1 IQEEADVDFPFTPVP
16 VKSED
21 DEEKPPV
28 SQLQQTEEEEEDCGG
43 PDPNRNCGP
52 GRCLQPDNNTTSNC
66 SETEGGDVGFRQ
78 SREAVS
84 HVGYDAA
91 KRSCDSP
98 ECGEGLGSND
108 HLHIHLKTFTC
119 PYCGKRF
126 TKSSNLTTHL
136 RVHTGEKPFTCSV
149 CNTSFSLRCTLVNH
163 MRVHTGEK
171 PFSCSVCGKRFSKKA
186 NLTTHMALHTE
197 EKPFK
202 CSVCGKRFTWHSQV
216 KNHKSCSPLCPVTFP
231 LKFIETRWLCPQ
243 CSPRQRKFICPTVCS
258 IVKISLNHQQGQIVK
273 TPALSSESAARA
285 DHKRHPQE
293 HSEIQKGEKPFG
305 CSVCGKRYH
314 QGKLL
319 IIHSK
324 LHSKEKRHF
333 KRSGD
338 VGCTEEKPFSCSLC
352 GKRFEKSYNL
362 IAHVRVHTGEKP
374 FTCSVCKT
382 CFKTRHAL
390 MNHMRIHTGE
400 KPFRCSV
407 CGKRFVQSGSLKQH
421 TSVHTEEKPY
431 SCNAC
436 DKRFSLLTYLRRH
449 KCVSKFSSKRRSRRN
464 AC

>member
-1 IQEEADVDFPFTPVP
+1 CTSSPSEGEQLQRLEEADNAMFTPE

-21 DEEKPPV
+21 DDGDKAQS
-28 SQLQQTEEEEEDCGG
+28 SQLHHRQTEEERDVEVEAGG
-43 PDPNRNCGP
+43 SDPDKTLNP
-52 GRCLQPDNNTTSNC
+52 GTCLQP
-66 SETEGGDVGFRQ
+66 
-78 SREAVS
+78 
-84 HVGYDAA
+84 
-91 KRSCDSP
+91 
-98 ECGEGLGSND
+98 
-108 HLHIHLKTFTC
+108 
-119 PYCGKRF
+119 
-126 TKSSNLTTHL
+126 
-136 RVHTGEKPFTCSV
+136 
-149 CNTSFSLRCTLVNH
+149 
-163 MRVHTGEK
+163 
-171 PFSCSVCGKRFSKKA
+171 
-186 NLTTHMALHTE
+186 
-197 EKPFK
+197 
-202 CSVCGKRFTWHSQV
+202 
-216 KNHKSCSPLCPVTFP
+216 
-231 LKFIETRWLCPQ
+231 
-243 CSPRQRKFICPTVCS
+243 
-258 IVKISLNHQQGQIVK
+258 
-273 TPALSSESAARA
+273 ESAARA

-449 KCVSKFSSKRRSRRN
+449 KCHSL
-464 AC
+464 

>member
-1 IQEEADVDFPFTPVP
+1 MVSLVFSNVCTSSPSADVQQLLVTKEEAYPEQQEWSSSLDQEDPPETPCIEKEQKELWASQEGEQLQRLEEADNAMFTPE

-21 DEEKPPV
+21 DDGDKAQS
-28 SQLQQTEEEEEDCGG
+28 SQLHHRQTEEERDVEVEAGG
-43 PDPNRNCGP
+43 SDPDKTLNP
-52 GRCLQPDNNTTSNC
+52 GTCLQPGHDKTSQDSE
-66 SETEGGDVGFRQ
+66 SETDDSSFYSEEIREPQ
-78 SREAVS
+78 S
-84 HVGYDAA
+84 
-91 KRSCDSP
+91 
-98 ECGEGLGSND
+98 GLNL
-108 HLHIHLKTFTC
+108 LHNKVPASDLEHKT
-119 PYCGKRF
+119 
-126 TKSSNLTTHL
+126 
-136 RVHTGEKPFTCSV
+136 E
-149 CNTSFSLRCTLVNH
+149 
-163 MRVHTGEK
+163 
-171 PFSCSVCGKRFSKKA
+171 
-186 NLTTHMALHTE
+186 
-197 EKPFK
+197 
-202 CSVCGKRFTWHSQV
+202 
-216 KNHKSCSPLCPVTFP
+216 
-231 LKFIETRWLCPQ
+231 
-243 CSPRQRKFICPTVCS
+243 
-258 IVKISLNHQQGQIVK
+258 K

-449 KCVSKFSSKRRSRRN
+449 KCVSKFSSKRRSCRN

>member
-1 IQEEADVDFPFTPVP
+1 MSKVQTLRAFINQRLTAAAEEIFVLFERTIAEYEEELYCLKANHRQRELLEAVFRPEIRLHRTDVQQLLVTKEEAYPEQQEWSSSLDQEDPPETPY
-16 VKSED
+16 D
-21 DEEKPPV
+21 DGDKAQS
-28 SQLQQTEEEEEDCGG
+28 SQLHHRQTEEERDVEVEAGG
-43 PDPNRNCGP
+43 SDPDKTLNP
-52 GRCLQPDNNTTSNC
+52 GTCLQPGHDKTSQDSE
-66 SETEGGDVGFRQ
+66 SETDDR
-78 SREAVS
+78 
-84 HVGYDAA
+84 
-91 KRSCDSP
+91 
-98 ECGEGLGSND
+98 
-108 HLHIHLKTFTC
+108 
-119 PYCGKRF
+119 
-126 TKSSNLTTHL
+126 
-136 RVHTGEKPFTCSV
+136 
-149 CNTSFSLRCTLVNH
+149 
-163 MRVHTGEK
+163 
-171 PFSCSVCGKRFSKKA
+171 
-186 NLTTHMALHTE
+186 
-197 EKPFK
+197 
-202 CSVCGKRFTWHSQV
+202 
-216 KNHKSCSPLCPVTFP
+216 
-231 LKFIETRWLCPQ
+231 
-243 CSPRQRKFICPTVCS
+243 
-258 IVKISLNHQQGQIVK
+258 
-273 TPALSSESAARA
+273 
-285 DHKRHPQE
+285 
-293 HSEIQKGEKPFG
+293 EKPFG

-314 QGKLL
+314 Q
-319 IIHSK
+319 
-324 LHSKEKRHF
+324 EKRHF